1 MSVLTFALAQFSPR
15 IGDLSANAKQMAQ
28 LAEQAKQKG
37 ADVIVF
43 PELALTG
50 YPPEDLLLR
59 ANMNTRVQRALDI
72 LKQVNGITLV
82 VGYPQQ
88 DSSEKTDTQ
97 QKKLDQISRISPAR
111 FNAAAVIA
119 DGKIL
124 GVYQKQHLPNYSVF
138 DERRYF
144 STGSQHVI
152 LEIKGQKV
160 GLLICEDIWQEQP
173 IAQLKKLGADLALVL
188 NASPFET
195 AKHERRKA
203 LLQEQSKTNSLPLAY
218 VNCVGGQDDLVFDG
232 GSMAFNA
239 DGNIAAEANRFVE
252 QMLMVEFDCNAHA
265 FKQQSAAI
273 CLSPIAE
280 TYQALVVGVRDY
292 VLRRFGD

>member
-15 IGDLSANAKQMAQ
+15 VGDLAANAQQMAQ

-59 ANMNTRVQRALDI
+59 ANMNTRVQGALDV
-72 LKQVNGITLV
+72 LKQVNGISMV

-88 DSSEKTDTQ
+88 ESAEKNNLAHTNQD
-97 QKKLDQISRISPAR
+97 QKIGVSPAR
-111 FNAAAVIA
+111 YNAAAVIS

-173 IAQLKKLGADLALVL
+173 IAQLKKLGADLAVVL

-195 AKHERRKA
+195 AKHDRRKA
-203 LLQEQSKTNSLPLAY
+203 
-218 VNCVGGQDDLVFDG
+218 
-232 GSMAFNA
+232 
-239 DGNIAAEANRFVE
+239 
-252 QMLMVEFDCNAHA
+252 
-265 FKQQSAAI
+265 
-273 CLSPIAE
+273 
-280 TYQALVVGVRDY
+280 
-292 VLRRFGD
+292 